1 MSFAAVL
8 ALGHVGVQALL
19 VIRALLR
26 PHREPASRLAWIVV
40 ILALPVMGIVAYVL
54 VGETRVGRKRVERRA
69 RVQAALPGFDTV
81 PGAAA
86 AVAAA
91 DTHERHRPLF
101 KVGQSISA
109 FPVTGGNT
117 GRLLD
122 EGDAVI
128 DALVADIDA
137 ATRHVHLLFYI
148 WLPDRNGTR
157 VAEALIRAA
166 GRGVTVRAMADDLG
180 SRTLLKHPL
189 WAQMRQAGVRQA
201 RALEVGNPLWR
212 AITGRIDLRNHRKI
226 VVIDNRIT
234 YCGSQNCADP
244 EFLPKAK
251 YGPWVDAVMRFEGP
265 VVRQNQILFAADWMS
280 EVDEDLAPLLTEPLE
295 APAPGGFTA
304 QVIAEGPTDRPSA
317 APEMFA
323 SLLWAARREAIVTTP
338 YYVPVDSLQSA
349 LRAAANRGVQVTL
362 ILPAR
367 NDDFAVGAAAR
378 SYYADLLEAGV
389 KIWEFKPGLLHTKS
403 LTVDGEVT
411 LIGSA
416 NMDCRSFSLNFENN
430 ILLCDP
436 DLTQA
441 MRARQ
446 MQYLG
451 QSLRVTARE
460 VSLWPWYRRLWN
472 NGLALIGPV
481 L

>member
-1 MSFAAVL
+1 MNL
-8 ALGHVGVQALL
+8 AEITAISHVGLQALL
-19 VIRALLR
+19 VMRALLR
-26 PHREPASRLAWIVV
+26 PHREPASRIAWIVV
-40 ILALPVMGIVAYVL
+40 ILALPVLGILAYLL

-69 RVQAALPGFDTV
+69 RVQAALPAFDGL

-86 AVAAA
+86 AVAAGEL
-91 DTHERHRPLF
+91 HERHRALF
-101 KVGQSISA
+101 NVGRSISG
-109 FPVTGGNT
+109 FPATGGNH
-117 GRLLD
+117 GVLLD

-128 DALVADIDA
+128 DRLVADIDA
-137 ATRHVHLLFYI
+137 ARSHVHLLFYI

-157 VAEALIRAA
+157 VAQALMRAA
-166 GRGVTVRAMADDLG
+166 ARGVTVRAMADDLG

-189 WAQMRQAGVRQA
+189 WAEMGRAGVRQA

-251 YGPWVDAVMRFEGP
+251 YGPWVDVVIRFEGP
-265 VVRQNQILFAADWMS
+265 VVRQNQILFAADWMA
-280 EVDEDLAPLLTEPLE
+280 EVDEDLTPLLTEPVE
-295 APAPGGFTA
+295 PGGPGFTA

-338 YYVPVDSLQSA
+338 YYVPVDALQSA

-378 SYYADLLEAGV
+378 SYYADLLAAGV

-403 LTVDGEVT
+403 VTIDGEVT